1 MSFEFIKERDGWM
14 DGCDSGPFFYIWT
27 DVIDLRTIGW
37 IIICKGTKNISEMNN
52 KVLSIYTRQMEMG

>member
-1 MSFEFIKERDGWM
+1 M

-37 IIICKGTKNISEMNN
+37 IIIRKGTKNISEMNN
-52 KVLSIYTRQMEMG
+52 KVPSIYTRQMEMG